1 MMADKTGKY
10 TKGDLCSAML
20 DFFHAGTETSS
31 TSLKWA
37 LLFLALNQVF
47 FSMLGQ
53 KHHHLVSS
61 GLFSSWHL
69 IRYSFHAG
77 TETSSSS
84 LKWALLFL
92 ALNQV
97 FFYVFN
103 WIPPHFSRIS
113 GIFSKTLR

>member
-31 TSLKWA
+31 T
-37 LLFLALNQVF
+37 N
-47 FSMLGQ
+47 
-53 KHHHLVSS
+53 
-61 GLFSSWHL
+61 
-69 IRYSFHAG
+69 
-77 TETSSSS
+77 

-97 FFYVFN
+97 FFYVLN
-103 WIPPHFSRIS
+103 WIQFCKFYIWIFCIVKPAHGRFQGFQRKKRFVRNFAISCTFGISLKNSNRYPSSKSIVRLHFFI
-113 GIFSKTLR
+113 